1 MRVNKVYLEASFISF
16 VIHGI
21 IILYLL
27 GFFYFDS
34 QQRSVLSK
42 PINVN
47 LVFEEKAKQ
56 DISNAK
62 VKKTQ
67 IQEVKTTEPIIQ
79 NTVTEKSISFD
90 SLINSISVE
99 DLLIEDDLISL
110 ESEQNQ
116 VEMYSSLI
124 IQTIQSAWRKP
135 INIQDGLIC
144 DLRLTINKNG
154 RVIKANLI
162 RSSGNIRFDNSALK
176 AVQRVETF
184 NFFSKILLTVY
195 SSNFKNIVVTF
206 NPSWKNYSYWYIFQV
221 LFLQNLF

>member
-56 DISNAK
+56 DNSNANA
-62 VKKTQ
+62 KKTQ
-67 IQEVKTTEPIIQ
+67 IQEVKSTEPIIQ
-79 NTVTEKSISFD
+79 NNLAEKSISFD
-90 SLINSISVE
+90 SLINTISVE

-184 NFFSKILLTVY
+184 NFFSKIPLSVY

-206 NPSWKNYSYWYIFQV
+206 NPS
-221 LFLQNLF
+221 

>member
-56 DISNAK
+56 DISNAE

-67 IQEVKTTEPIIQ
+67 IQEVKSTEPIIQ
-79 NTVTEKSISFD
+79 NNVTEKSISFD

-99 DLLIEDDLISL
+99 DLLIEDDLLSL

-135 INIQDGLIC
+135 INIQDGLVC

-176 AVQRVETF
+176 AVQRLETF
-184 NFFSKILLTVY
+184 NFFSKIPLSVY
-195 SSNFKNIVVTF
+195 SSNFKNIIVTF
-206 NPSWKNYSYWYIFQV
+206 NPS
-221 LFLQNLF
+221 

>member
-16 VIHGI
+16 VIHGM

-27 GFFYFDS
+27 GFFYFES
-34 QQRSVLSK
+34 KQRSVLSK

-47 LVFEEKAKQ
+47 LVFEEQ
-56 DISNAK
+56 VRQNNSN
-62 VKKTQ
+62 
-67 IQEVKTTEPIIQ
+67 PIIQ
-79 NTVTEKSISFD
+79 KNEIQEIKSSELLVQNNIPEKSISFD
-90 SLINSISVE
+90 SLIESVSFE
-99 DLLIEDDLISL
+99 DLLREDDLISS
-110 ESEQNQ
+110 ESEQSQ

-135 INIQDGLIC
+135 INIQDGLVC
-144 DLRLTINKNG
+144 DLRLTINQNG

-184 NFFSKILLTVY
+184 NFFNKIPLSIY
-195 SSNFKNIVVTF
+195 SSNFKNIVITF
-206 NPSWKNYSYWYIFQV
+206 NPS
-221 LFLQNLF
+221 

>member
-56 DISNAK
+56 DNSNANA
-62 VKKTQ
+62 KKTQ
-67 IQEVKTTEPIIQ
+67 IQEVKSTEPIIQ
-79 NTVTEKSISFD
+79 NNLAEKSISFD

-99 DLLIEDDLISL
+99 DLLIEDDLLSL

-184 NFFSKILLTVY
+184 NFFSKIPLSVY

-206 NPSWKNYSYWYIFQV
+206 NPS
-221 LFLQNLF
+221 

>member
-56 DISNAK
+56 DISNAE

-67 IQEVKTTEPIIQ
+67 IQEVKSTEPIIQ
-79 NTVTEKSISFD
+79 NNVTEKSISFD

-184 NFFSKILLTVY
+184 NFFSKIPLSVY

-206 NPSWKNYSYWYIFQV
+206 NPS
-221 LFLQNLF
+221 